1 MKRLFATLVVPTLAV
16 ASLGVGVAIGAPA
29 ALAGAASAAV
39 RSHAVMPKTWH
50 GTVEKLNA
58 TMGTTESFT
67 VKVGKDL
74 YTVHYD
80 AMTHWTMGTKKD
92 LKAGAMVAV
101 TGTIKGM
108 TIAATTLSL

>member
-1 MKRLFATLVVPTLAV
+1 MKRLFAALAVPTLAV
-16 ASLGVGVAIGAPA
+16 ASLGAGVGVAITGP
-29 ALAGAASAAV
+29 ASAAV
-39 RSHAVMPKTWH
+39 RSHATMAKTWH
-50 GTVEKLNA
+50 GTVKKLNA

-80 AMTHWTMGTKKD
+80 AMTHWTMGSKKD

-108 TIAATTLSL
+108 TIAASSLSL

>member
-1 MKRLFATLVVPTLAV
+1 MKRLFTALVAPALAV
-16 ASLGVGVAIGAPA
+16 ASLGAGVATT
-29 ALAGAASAAV
+29 ALASATV
-39 RSHAVMPKTWH
+39 RGHATMAKTWH

-80 AMTHWTMGTKKD
+80 AMTHWIMGSKKD

-101 TGTIKGM
+101 KGTVKGM
-108 TIAATTLSL
+108 TIAASSLSL